1 MGMMGFLSE
10 NSIRHLADGRFTHV
24 RHGRPRHGK
33 LNFLVP
39 CIVGLLVLSRNDY
52 LTAYSRYPSYYGY
65 EDHNGGSGGVL
76 LPPVVWV
83 FQDWQLV
90 RLACPTLLGFCVAAV
105 VGFILQH
112 CFQRL
117 WSFQRLTV
125 FYPPTLKA
133 FEVWRL
139 WTHTLLHSDL
149 GHLAVNL
156 LHVLNTLDLEGV
168 VLGSGYPG
176 SYTLGSLHTGRAAAT
191 AAAYG
196 ALVGSL
202 SSFGAMFEGA
212 SAMCFG
218 LDGAL
223 FAVCGLLLGA
233 NVDPSLRSFL
243 EVRGLY
249 VAIHMGIDILRGC
262 SSPYGTIGNVS
273 HLAGFVGG
281 FCYILVM
288 LPEIG
293 GRPVPTVPCLRRG
306 HSGWNEDR
314 CLAFFS
320 REYSA
325 SVDEVQT
332 YAMGVLGAG
341 IVLAVLNAFVCQRQA
356 HASADGYSIFVKA
369 QDSAFEQA
377 VSRSRETFAAEQRS
391 RRG

>member
-1 MGMMGFLSE
+1 MG
-10 NSIRHLADGRFTHV
+10 R
-24 RHGRPRHGK
+24 
-33 LNFLVP
+33 
-39 CIVGLLVLSRNDY
+39 
-52 LTAYSRYPSYYGY
+52 
-65 EDHNGGSGGVL
+65 
-76 LPPVVWV
+76 
-83 FQDWQLV
+83 DWELV
-90 RLACPTLLGFCVAAV
+90 RIACPTLLGFCCAAV

-117 WSFQRLTV
+117 VPFQRLAV

-133 FEVWRL
+133 CEVWRL

-156 LHVLNTLDLEGV
+156 LHILNTLDLEGV
-168 VLGSGYPG
+168 VLGSGYPS

-196 ALVGSL
+196 ALWGSL
-202 SSFGAMFEGA
+202 TSFGAMFEGA
-212 SAMCFG
+212 SAVCFG

-223 FAVCGLLLGA
+223 LAVCGLLLGA
-233 NVDPSLRSFL
+233 DADPSLRSFL

-249 VAIHMGIDILRGC
+249 AAIHMGIDILRGC

-281 FCYILVM
+281 FCYILLV

-293 GRPVPTVPCLRRG
+293 GRPAPTLPCLRRG
-306 HSGWNEDR
+306 PSAWREER

-320 REYSA
+320 PEYSL
-325 SVDEVQT
+325 SVLEAQR
-332 YAMGVLGAG
+332 YAGLVLITGVA
-341 IVLAVLNAFVCQRQA
+341 LALLNAFVCQRQA

-369 QDSAFEQA
+369 RDTAFDQA
-377 VSRSRETFAAEQRS
+377 VARTGGRGVPQRQPF
-391 RRG
+391 

>member
-1 MGMMGFLSE
+1 MICSQCFG
-10 NSIRHLADGRFTHV
+10 
-24 RHGRPRHGK
+24 
-33 LNFLVP
+33 
-39 CIVGLLVLSRNDY
+39 VG
-52 LTAYSRYPSYYGY
+52 TAYSRYPSYYGY
-65 EDHNGGSGGVL
+65 EDTSSSAGGVL

-83 FQDWQLV
+83 FKDWELV
-90 RLACPTLLGFCVAAV
+90 RIACPTLLAFCFAAV
-105 VGFILQH
+105 LGFILQH

-117 WSFQRLTV
+117 FSFQRFCV

-156 LHVLNTLDLEGV
+156 LHILNTLDLEGV
-168 VLGSGYPG
+168 VIGSGYPG
-176 SYTLGSLHTGRAAAT
+176 SYTLGSLHTGRAAAL

-196 ALVGSL
+196 ALVGSV

-233 NVDPSLRSFL
+233 NVDPSLRGFL

-249 VAIHMGIDILRGC
+249 VAIHMGIDIMRGC

-281 FCYILVM
+281 FCYVLVV

-293 GRPVPTVPCLRRG
+293 GRPVPTVPCLRKK

-325 SVDEVQT
+325 GVDEVQN
-332 YAMGVLGAG
+332 YALGILGLG
-341 IVLAVLNAFVCQRQA
+341 IALALLNAFVCQRQH
-356 HASADGYSIFVKA
+356 HASADGYSIFVKGP
-369 QDSAFEQA
+369 DHVFEQA
-377 VSRSRETFAAEQRS
+377 VARTLREFRERETRSRETFAAEQR